1 MSYDLQILI
10 TTINIEFRDR
20 SRLVLKVLWF
30 EDHNFIFF
38 LTFQTIISIFGY
50 TVPKRLGYIE
60 KVSYLFGWAL
70 RRLQSWKTFTV
81 FEIFRSLPNT
91 GNLFRMTLIS
101 KIYAHFQILVENYSI
116 SGTLNTARYFKFYLP
131 EVNLKKSNRIASK
144 IKSYFYT

>member
-10 TTINIEFRDR
+10 TK
-20 SRLVLKVLWF
+20 RLVLKVLWF

-91 GNLFRMTLIS
+91 GNLLRMTLIS
-101 KIYAHFQILVENYSI
+101 KTFANFQILVENYNMSFQN
-116 SGTLNTARYFKFYLP
+116 LNTARYFKFYLP
-131 EVNLKKSNRIASK
+131 EVKSKKSNRIASK
-144 IKSYFYT
+144 IRSYFYT